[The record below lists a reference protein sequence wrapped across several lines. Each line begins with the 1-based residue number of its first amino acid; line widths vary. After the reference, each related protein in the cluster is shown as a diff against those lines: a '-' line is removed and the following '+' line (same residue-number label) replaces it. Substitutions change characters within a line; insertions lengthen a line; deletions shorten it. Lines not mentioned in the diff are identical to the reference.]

1 MTFLPIVERELRV
14 ASRRRSTYLGRLGGA
29 VVAMG
34 VGGWIMIAA
43 HNEAPG
49 ELGQALFISLSVM
62 MFIYSVAAGGRITA
76 DCLSEEKREGTLG
89 LLFLTD
95 LKGYDIVAG
104 KLVANSLNTFYG
116 LLAAFPV
123 LAIPLLMGG
132 VSSGEFWRVSLV
144 ATNLLFF
151 SLAIGMFTSAI
162 CRDERKAMS
171 LAFLLILFILAATP
185 LVELG
190 LNIADHNRPGT
201 TVWLMPSPAFA
212 CFTAFGSRLGFK
224 AQDFWPTVLMT
235 HVYGWLFLA
244 LASAIVPRSWQDK
257 AVRNPIR
264 LRGFWKLLFSTN
276 KKAETARRA
285 HLLEINPFLWLAAR
299 DPVKT
304 IFLWAVLFVLTVAW
318 IWGCAKWP
326 KEWFSIPTYIIT
338 ALLLHTLLK
347 FWVASEACYRFVQD
361 RKSGAFELMLS
372 TPLSVEEILRGQRL
386 ALFRQFGGPVMF
398 VLAVDFLFLI
408 LGLADRDM
416 HRSDGRSFWVMLWIV
431 GMFVFVMDLFA
442 LSWVSMWGGL
452 SSKQVNRASTSAIAK
467 ILVMPWMAFFFSMT
481 LVGVAGVFSKFNPDE
496 HGILLYWFALSVLT
510 NLVFMFWSKENLR
523 TRLRE
528 MATQR
533 FAPKSKGFWWSKSRE
548 EKAEQEVPPV
558 IFTT

>member
-1 MTFLPIVERELRV
+1 
-14 ASRRRSTYLGRLGGA
+14 
-29 VVAMG
+29 
-34 VGGWIMIAA
+34 
-43 HNEAPG
+43 
-49 ELGQALFISLSVM
+49 
-62 MFIYSVAAGGRITA
+62 
-76 DCLSEEKREGTLG
+76 
-89 LLFLTD
+89 
-95 LKGYDIVAG
+95 
-104 KLVANSLNTFYG
+104 
-116 LLAAFPV
+116 
-123 LAIPLLMGG
+123 
-132 VSSGEFWRVSLV
+132 
-144 ATNLLFF
+144 
-151 SLAIGMFTSAI
+151 
-162 CRDERKAMS
+162 
-171 LAFLLILFILAATP
+171 
-185 LVELG
+185 
-190 LNIADHNRPGT
+190 
-201 TVWLMPSPAFA
+201 
-212 CFTAFGSRLGFK
+212 
-224 AQDFWPTVLMT
+224 
-235 HVYGWLFLA
+235 
-244 LASAIVPRSWQDK
+244 
-257 AVRNPIR
+257 
-264 LRGFWKLLFSTN
+264 
-276 KKAETARRA
+276 
-285 HLLEINPFLWLAAR
+285 
-299 DPVKT
+299 
-304 IFLWAVLFVLTVAW
+304 
-318 IWGCAKWP
+318 
-326 KEWFSIPTYIIT
+326 
-338 ALLLHTLLK
+338 LLK

-496 HGILLYWFALSVLT
+496 HGILLYWFALCILN
-510 NLVFMFWSKENLR
+510 NLIFMFWSKENLR

-533 FAPKSKGFWWSKSRE
+533 FAPKSKGFWRSKSRE